1 MEFGRGSR
9 ARTGDP
15 LLPKQVRYQL
25 RYTPIR
31 IDRIIVIYGAFPV
44 NGEERISV
52 DSWGLI
58 LYNDFAVSIRSGKF

>member
-31 IDRIIVIYGAFPV
+31 IYRIILIYGSLPV
-44 NGEERISV
+44 NGEERFSRV
-52 DSWGLI
+52 FG
-58 LYNDFAVSIRSGKF
+58 